1 MPAVPLRNLTSAFCI
16 SARKPAPKTH
26 PHSPESPLIFTQL
39 LEGLLTLQGLRFLTT
54 YLLPKQTA
62 LSLQPSVRSPSTPAL
77 QVPRS
82 LSSTVPAITVTNSHL
97 TALWGRRS
105 SSSAPH
111 LALFYGP
118 SPLSPRLLTALSG
131 RRSSS
136 SAPRLALFYGPSPL
150 SPRLLTALS
159 GRRSSSSA
167 PRLVLFYGPSP
178 LSPLRDVALLSGAG
192 RLQYIADS
200 YPILCCCTPSSSC
213 LTETAPSILILAS
226 VLSSLSLGLAVSLD
240 LSCPSG
246 TLTPR
251 CSSHHHP
258 LLTKTSLLAPTYN
271 LLSE

>member
-150 SPRLLTALS
+150 SP
-159 GRRSSSSA
+159 
-167 PRLVLFYGPSP
+167 
-178 LSPLRDVALLSGAG
+178 LRDVALLSGAG

>member
-118 SPLSPRLLTALSG
+118 SPLSP
-131 RRSSS
+131 
-136 SAPRLALFYGPSPL
+136 
-150 SPRLLTALS
+150 
-159 GRRSSSSA
+159 
-167 PRLVLFYGPSP
+167 
-178 LSPLRDVALLSGAG
+178 LRDVALLSGAG

-200 YPILCCCTPSSSC
+200 
-213 LTETAPSILILAS
+213 
-226 VLSSLSLGLAVSLD
+226 
-240 LSCPSG
+240 
-246 TLTPR
+246 
-251 CSSHHHP
+251 
-258 LLTKTSLLAPTYN
+258 
-271 LLSE
+271 